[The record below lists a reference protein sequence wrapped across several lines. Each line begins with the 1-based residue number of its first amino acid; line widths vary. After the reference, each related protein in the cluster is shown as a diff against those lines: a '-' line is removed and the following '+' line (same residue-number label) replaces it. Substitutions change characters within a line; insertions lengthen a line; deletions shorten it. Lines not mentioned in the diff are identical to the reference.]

1 MNTSLIINNF
11 SIEKMQMSD
20 LDKVAGMQTD
30 AFETNPAYASIFK
43 KSHLREGLDWLFRTS
58 LYLLNCHEVLTR
70 VIKDSQTGDII
81 GTFTLVPPDSKKNG
95 LRDYLQLGIPAFIF
109 KFGFSTLLKMMRLG
123 DYNKKVLTDSI
134 GTDSYYYLSMVVV
147 KDEYRG
153 RGVGSFAIG
162 RCLDEL
168 QQIVRKSDLLGLTTQ
183 LPENVS
189 FYSRLGFE
197 LVDEGEIRFG
207 GAEYY
212 NYNMKY
218 VFS

>member
-1 MNTSLIINNF
+1 MNTSLRINDF
-11 SIEKMQMSD
+11 CIEKMQMSD

-43 KSHLREGLDWLFRTS
+43 KSDLREGLNWLFRTS

-70 VIKDSQTGDII
+70 VIKDNRTGDIV

-95 LRDYLQLGIPAFIF
+95 LRDYLKIGIPAFIS

-162 RCLDEL
+162 SCLEELWCLD
-168 QQIVRKSDLLGLTTQ
+168 RKSNILGLTTQ
-183 LPENVS
+183 LPENVT

-197 LVDEGEIRFG
+197 LIDEGEIHFG
-207 GAEYY
+207 DAEYY
-212 NYNMKY
+212 NYNMRY